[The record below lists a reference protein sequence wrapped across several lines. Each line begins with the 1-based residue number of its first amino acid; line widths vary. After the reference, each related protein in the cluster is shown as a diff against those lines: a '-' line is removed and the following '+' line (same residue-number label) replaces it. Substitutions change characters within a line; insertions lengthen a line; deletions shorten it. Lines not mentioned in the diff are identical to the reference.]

1 MLASIISDTYLTAE
15 DVIEKLTATFAIIIF
30 IIAVVF
36 MIVITYMVLSRDD
49 STSSKP
55 SKKNPEADALRDAA
69 EKSFMMDMMAMEA
82 DEKMQDYASYYS
94 NYEKEEGDYENED
107 EDEDEDENT
116 PDYDYDYEADYEV
129 VEED

>member
-15 DVIEKLTATFAIIIF
+15 EVIEKVTVTFVIIL
-30 IIAVVF
+30 IIVVLAF
-36 MIVITYMVLSRDD
+36 AMGILFVLVSGDD
-49 STSSKP
+49 GTNPKP

-69 EKSFMMDMMAMEA
+69 ERSFMMDMMAMEA

-94 NYEKEEGDYENED
+94 NYEKEAGDYEDEYED
-107 EDEDEDENT
+107 EDT